1 MKKVIS
7 IEGMRCGHCT
17 ASVDKALREI
27 AGVSDVTVD
36 LAAKKA
42 EVEAADTVT
51 DEDVDSYIETNILS
65 NFATDEQAQVGEQ
78 LPAVPIAEVLE
89 GEFLAARRMVD
100 DACAHGGG
108 EWITKVLL
116 LGDLGDEAVVVICDG
131 NRDHAMLELIAARE
145 EGRLPRLLG
154 SRSKLVA
161 REHVRQDVAADKRRL
176 KGNKDQRARE
186 NEPSAFG

>member
-51 DEDVDSYIETNILS
+51 DEALRK
-65 NFATDEQAQVGEQ
+65 A
-78 LPAVPIAEVLE
+78 
-89 GEFLAARRMVD
+89 VD
-100 DACAHGGG
+100 DLGFQVCEIRSSG
-108 EWITKVLL
+108 EGVRAERRFCP
-116 LGDLGDEAVVVICDG
+116 DERFRIVCIGC
-131 NRDHAMLELIAARE
+131 RE
-145 EGRLPRLLG
+145 ELLSAGRNSFSMPEALFLMFFFG
-154 SRSKLVA
+154 FI
-161 REHVRQDVAADKRRL
+161 VRPVKRV
-176 KGNKDQRARE
+176 
-186 NEPSAFG
+186 P

>member
-51 DEDVDSYIETNILS
+51 DDALRK
-65 NFATDEQAQVGEQ
+65 A
-78 LPAVPIAEVLE
+78 
-89 GEFLAARRMVD
+89 VD
-100 DACAHGGG
+100 D
-108 EWITKVLL
+108 
-116 LGDLGDEAVVVICDG
+116 LGFQVCEI
-131 NRDHAMLELIAARE
+131 R
-145 EGRLPRLLG
+145 
-154 SRSKLVA
+154 
-161 REHVRQDVAADKRRL
+161 
-176 KGNKDQRARE
+176 
-186 NEPSAFG
+186 

>member
-51 DEDVDSYIETNILS
+51 DDALRK
-65 NFATDEQAQVGEQ
+65 A
-78 LPAVPIAEVLE
+78 
-89 GEFLAARRMVD
+89 VD
-100 DACAHGGG
+100 D
-108 EWITKVLL
+108 
-116 LGDLGDEAVVVICDG
+116 LGFQVSEI
-131 NRDHAMLELIAARE
+131 R
-145 EGRLPRLLG
+145 
-154 SRSKLVA
+154 
-161 REHVRQDVAADKRRL
+161 
-176 KGNKDQRARE
+176 
-186 NEPSAFG
+186 

>member
-51 DEDVDSYIETNILS
+51 DEALRK
-65 NFATDEQAQVGEQ
+65 A
-78 LPAVPIAEVLE
+78 
-89 GEFLAARRMVD
+89 VD
-100 DACAHGGG
+100 D
-108 EWITKVLL
+108 
-116 LGDLGDEAVVVICDG
+116 LGFQVCEI
-131 NRDHAMLELIAARE
+131 R
-145 EGRLPRLLG
+145 
-154 SRSKLVA
+154 
-161 REHVRQDVAADKRRL
+161 
-176 KGNKDQRARE
+176 
-186 NEPSAFG
+186 

>member
-51 DEDVDSYIETNILS
+51 DE
-65 NFATDEQAQVGEQ
+65 
-78 LPAVPIAEVLE
+78 VLRK
-89 GEFLAARRMVD
+89 AVD
-100 DACAHGGG
+100 D
-108 EWITKVLL
+108 
-116 LGDLGDEAVVVICDG
+116 LGFQVCEI
-131 NRDHAMLELIAARE
+131 R
-145 EGRLPRLLG
+145 
-154 SRSKLVA
+154 
-161 REHVRQDVAADKRRL
+161 
-176 KGNKDQRARE
+176 
-186 NEPSAFG
+186 

>member
-51 DEDVDSYIETNILS
+51 DEALRKT
-65 NFATDEQAQVGEQ
+65 
-78 LPAVPIAEVLE
+78 
-89 GEFLAARRMVD
+89 VD
-100 DACAHGGG
+100 D
-108 EWITKVLL
+108 
-116 LGDLGDEAVVVICDG
+116 LGFQVCEI
-131 NRDHAMLELIAARE
+131 R
-145 EGRLPRLLG
+145 
-154 SRSKLVA
+154 
-161 REHVRQDVAADKRRL
+161 
-176 KGNKDQRARE
+176 
-186 NEPSAFG
+186 